1 MNLLNFF
8 RCAPLLLLVGLGCDS
23 TATPTVDSIPS
34 REQVSTGLYEFEA
47 LSLEGES
54 KQLSDYSGQV
64 TLVVNVASKCGYT
77 PQYAGLQA
85 LHTQLA
91 DRGFAVLAF
100 PSNEFRGQEP
110 GDAAQIRSFC
120 TDNYGVT
127 FPLFEKCQTLSGDN
141 QSPVY
146 SYMESELGETP
157 SWNFCKYLVGRDG
170 KPVAFFESRV
180 GPQDPE
186 LLSAIE
192 TALAQS

>member
-23 TATPTVDSIPS
+23 TATPATDPAPS
-34 REQVSTGLYEFEA
+34 GEQPSTGLYEFEA

-127 FPLFEKCQTLSGDN
+127 FPLFEKLPDALGR
-141 QSPVY
+141 QSVPGVQLY
-146 SYMESELGETP
+146 
-157 SWNFCKYLVGRDG
+157 G
-170 KPVAFFESRV
+170 KRA
-180 GPQDPE
+180 G
-186 LLSAIE
+186 
-192 TALAQS
+192 